1 MFRVK
6 YTRNKNVSNTVIILN
21 IETNTHGTPIRSV
34 GVGGEVKR
42 YILEKVNNPRP
53 KVVESIN
60 RTVAQAADRA

>member
-6 YTRNKNVSNTVIILN
+6 YIKLNLHGNPTRIM
-21 IETNTHGTPIRSV
+21 
-34 GVGGEVKR
+34 GVGGEVES
-42 YILEKVNNPRP
+42 YILEKVKKPRP